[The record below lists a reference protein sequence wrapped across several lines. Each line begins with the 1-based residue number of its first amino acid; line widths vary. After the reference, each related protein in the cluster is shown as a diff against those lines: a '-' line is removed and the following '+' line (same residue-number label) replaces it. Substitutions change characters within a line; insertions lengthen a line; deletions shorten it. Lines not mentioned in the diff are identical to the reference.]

1 MILNGVI
8 SHKLVA
14 NTINGVIL
22 DIYYIKYVFKALS
35 YDKGTKLSPSGQC

>member
-8 SHKLVA
+8 SYNLVSD
-14 NTINGVIL
+14 TINGVIV
-22 DIYYIKYVFKALS
+22 DIYYVKYVFKALS